1 MKLVNSCS
9 KLKSRLER
17 LDEDTSLKTMNRR
30 QVSDMREAHYDI
42 LKMKLRIKNKNADL
56 ERLSRLTGELKINP
70 FYLREERNV
79 KNIESSI
86 VKAMK
91 G

>member
-1 MKLVNSCS
+1 
-9 KLKSRLER
+9 
-17 LDEDTSLKTMNRR
+17 
-30 QVSDMREAHYDI
+30 MREAHYDI